1 MSDERPNG
9 TGAAYVIRPFA
20 PEDDLPRLVR
30 VMAEVEAADHDG
42 EDVSEETLRGH
53 LTLPGHDPARD
64 RWVAVASD
72 EPDTLLGW
80 GFVWVAP
87 GETLAT
93 LIGAVHPAWR
103 GKGIGGQLMALV
115 LDRAREL
122 GATRAG
128 AYVGSRNEAAGAFL
142 RRRGF
147 AVVSANTLLRI
158 ASNMSLLE
166 ADIPAGYT
174 VRTYADNPDPALF
187 QRAVNRC
194 YEGLWGHHT
203 VPEEVVAEWLPT
215 LDPASIYFL
224 IGPDGDVAGTVRTER
239 YGEPVGY
246 VDAPGVVPEHRQ
258 DGLYVP
264 LLRAAM
270 RRLRERTPSAI
281 ELESWGDAPET
292 LAQYE
297 ALGFAV
303 VRQAVAYERVIG

>member
-1 MSDERPNG
+1 MSDERPYD

-30 VMAEVEAADHDG
+30 AMAEVEAVDHDG
-42 EDVSEETLRGH
+42 EDSSEETLRGH
-53 LTLPGHDPARD
+53 LTLPGHDPVRD
-64 RWVAVASD
+64 RWVAAAPD
-72 EPDTLLGW
+72 DPDTLLGW

-93 LIGAVHPAWR
+93 LTGAVHPAWR
-103 GKGIGGQLMALV
+103 GKGIGGRLMALA
-115 LDRAREL
+115 LDRARAL

-128 AYVGSRNEAAGAFL
+128 IYAGSRNEAAGAFL

-147 AVVSANTLLRI
+147 AAVSANTLLRI
-158 ASNMSLLE
+158 AGDVSLPKP
-166 ADIPAGYT
+166 DVSSGYT
-174 VRTYADNPDPALF
+174 LRTYADNPDLALF

-215 LDPASIYFL
+215 LDPASIFFL

-239 YGEPVGY
+239 YGEPIGY

-258 DGLYVP
+258 DGLYIP
-264 LLRAAM
+264 LLLVAM
-270 RRLRERTPSAI
+270 RRLREGAPKAI

-297 ALGFAV
+297 ALGFVV
-303 VRQAVAYERVIG
+303 VRQAVAYERAL